1 CPSLTAG
8 TPRVEIHPLGIGG
21 KEDPVR
27 MVFDT
32 DAGPGVVVALS
43 DMRDRFRLVA
53 NAVDVV
59 DLDQPL
65 PNLPVARAL
74 WSPKP
79 DFATSAAA
87 WLTAGAAHHTVLST
101 QVGMDVFEDFADI
114 AQTELLTIDQGT
126 TIKQFKKELAWNAA
140 YYKLA
145 SGL

>member
-1 CPSLTAG
+1 
-8 TPRVEIHPLGIGG
+8 
-21 KEDPVR
+21 
-27 MVFDT
+27 
-32 DAGPGVVVALS
+32 
-43 DMRDRFRLVA
+43 MRDRFRLVA

-59 DLDQPL
+59 DLDEPL

-101 QVGMDVFEDFADI
+101 QVGMDVFEDFAEI
-114 AQTELLTIDQGT
+114 ARTELLTIDEGT
-126 TIKQFKKELAWNAA
+126 TIRQFKKELAWNAA

-145 SGL
+145 GGL